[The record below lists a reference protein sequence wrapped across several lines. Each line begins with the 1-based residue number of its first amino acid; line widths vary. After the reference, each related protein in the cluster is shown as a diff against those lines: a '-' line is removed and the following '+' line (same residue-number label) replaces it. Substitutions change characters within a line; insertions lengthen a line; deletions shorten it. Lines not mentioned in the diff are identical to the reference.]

1 MTFVTG
7 ALLVDPADFKR
18 LVAGIVRFSRA
29 PLKLHME
36 QFILGKRLRFIN
48 LL

>member
-1 MTFVTG
+1 MAFVTG

-18 LVAGIVRFSRA
+18 LVAGVVRFSRVSV
-29 PLKLHME
+29 KLHME
-36 QFILGKRLRFIN
+36 QFIPGKRLRFIN